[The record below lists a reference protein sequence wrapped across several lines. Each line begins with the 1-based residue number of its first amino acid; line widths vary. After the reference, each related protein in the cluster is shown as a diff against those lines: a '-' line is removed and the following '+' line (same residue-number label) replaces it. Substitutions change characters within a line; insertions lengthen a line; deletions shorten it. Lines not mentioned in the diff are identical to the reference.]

1 MPRSTSNS
9 IGANANANHTMS
21 THPQQSPARHR
32 LPCGPIGHARP
43 VEVDVSPHT
52 RVASGQT
59 GQSEPGG
66 QAAGDQGRDTLGS
79 AGGRTTFCRC
89 RRASAAIVGSHAQSS
104 ASSTASRIHRSRTT
118 NTRRSAIDTRSSDPL
133 PPTGGGHRLPW
144 RAVPV
149 DVRRAIER
157 IAGGRVVRATSQ
169 PSGFSPGLAAR
180 LELGDGR
187 RVFAKA
193 LSDDRSAVNA
203 GFHRREA
210 YVAGS
215 LPPDLPAPRLLGS
228 HDDGG
233 WVALVFEDVDGRQP
247 AQPWHPD
254 ELDKVLDTLTTLAEH
269 ATPSPVELEPVA
281 ALPRLGGWTTVAADR
296 HLRRRLVEVAPEAVR
311 HVDMLSALESDWP
324 AAVAGRSLVHG
335 DVYPHNI
342 LLTPDRVV
350 LVDWPH
356 AHVGR
361 AYLDLLTALSSAAL
375 SGLDPEPYL
384 ARHPLA
390 HGVDPA
396 VIDTVL
402 AAHTGFLLLGALDEP
417 EPMLRGIPVVKRAL
431 GRAALG
437 WLLRRLAAP

>member
-1 MPRSTSNS
+1 
-9 IGANANANHTMS
+9 MS
-21 THPQQSPARHR
+21 T
-32 LPCGPIGHARP
+32 
-43 VEVDVSPHT
+43 DT
-52 RVASGQT
+52 RVGSGQT

-66 QAAGDQGRDTLGS
+66 QAVGDQGRDTLGS

-133 PPTGGGHRLPW
+133 PPSGGGHRLPW

-187 RVFAKA
+187 RVFVKA

-233 WVALVFEDVDGRQP
+233 WVALVFEDVDGHHP

-281 ALPRLGGWTTVAADR
+281 ALPRLGGWTTVAADP
-296 HLRRRLVEVAPEAVR
+296 HLR
-311 HVDMLSALESDWP
+311 
-324 AAVAGRSLVHG
+324 RSLVHG

-390 HGVDPA
+390 QGVDPA